1 MIKVKLSALHRIY
14 SKGYAFHILA
24 YTILK
29 DNAVA
34 MEPVRGEMDTWLI
47 VKDVV
52 QPLINKLLERGLIYP
67 SEVKQDEAQND
78 PQRA

>member
-24 YTILK
+24 YTIIK
-29 DNAVA
+29 ENAVK
-34 MEPVRGEMDTWLI
+34 MEPLRDEIDAWLI
-47 VKDVV
+47 VRDTAE
-52 QPLINKLLERGLIYP
+52 PLIGKLLERGLLYP
-67 SEVKQDEAQND
+67 SEVKHETQNR